1 MFEQEA
7 DLHSLS
13 FGVLRKAQ
21 KALSKAQ
28 AATDSE
34 DDGDYADEVGPDEE
48 ESVAPTPRI
57 DKGKGRAEPE
67 PEVPEKIISPPPRFI
82 VAGMASDDEDHDHN
96 GHVIVGEPEEIDL
109 LEGSITTDRSRSW
122 VQEEGEVFRK
132 SNVLLTEEE
141 MEGEYAGEEL
151 RREVSRGVW
160 VQREGAKADVNFS
173 FSSWKPWSSARRRA
187 K

>member
-57 DKGKGRAEPE
+57 DKSK
-67 PEVPEKIISPPPRFI
+67 EKEESKQKKEIPRRKNKHAF
-82 VAGMASDDEDHDHN
+82 VLNNSFGCAMLTTG
-96 GHVIVGEPEEIDL
+96 VGLWRCHRRGPYLARDSL
-109 LEGSITTDRSRSW
+109 
-122 VQEEGEVFRK
+122 RK
-132 SNVLLTEEE
+132 RKRYVCC
-141 MEGEYAGEEL
+141 Y
-151 RREVSRGVW
+151 R
-160 VQREGAKADVNFS
+160 
-173 FSSWKPWSSARRRA
+173 
-187 K
+187 